1 MAKVRIYE
9 LAKELNVS
17 SKAMVNFLVDL
28 GADVKNHMSTIDED
42 IANMVKDHFAEDEDE
57 DEEVVVKVKPT
68 SKESPPKSP
77 PTGKAKSKQAAS
89 RPDKAHAPGKDKGDK
104 KVIEIPETI
113 TVRDLAELCR
123 IPATELI
130 KRLMA
135 QGVMAGINQNVDRQA
150 ARLVAEKLGFAVK
163 AYAPATMDIDIEEA
177 DEEKLEERSP
187 VVTIMGHVDHGKTTL
202 LDAIRKSKVAA
213 SEEGGITQHIG
224 AYQVEV
230 KGKKI
235 TFLDTPGHE
244 AFTAMRSRG
253 AQVTDLAV
261 LVVAADDGVMPQ
273 TIEAI
278 NHARAAEVPI
288 LVAINKVD
296 RPQANVDRVKQQL
309 AEQGLIP
316 EEWGGDTVCVPISAL
331 RREGLDDLL
340 EMILLVAEMQD
351 LKANPHRLAKG
362 TIVEAQ
368 LDRGRGPVA
377 TVLVQHGVLRVGNP
391 IVAGSVHG
399 RVRAMFSAK
408 GERVDEAGPATPVEV
423 LGFNDV
429 PTAGEILLALDDE
442 REARAIAEE
451 YAQTARQEGW
461 SRTSRLTL
469 DDLNVKI
476 KAGEVKQLNLVVK
489 GDVQGSVEA
498 LRQSLEKLST
508 PEVRVN
514 VIHGGVGGVSKS
526 DVNLAHASEAIIIG
540 FNVRPD
546 PTARKL
552 AETLG
557 IEILLY
563 RVIYQAIDD
572 IKAAMEGMLEPEY
585 KEVVLGQAEVRA
597 LFKVP
602 NVGIVAGCYVTEG
615 RILRSAQMRV
625 LRDNVIV
632 YEGNIASL
640 KRFKDDVREV
650 ASGYECGI
658 GLERFNDLK
667 EGDVLEAFR
676 MEEVKRS

>member
-163 AYAPATMDIDIEEA
+163 AYAPVTMDIDIEEA

-213 SEEGGITQHIG
+213 SEEGGITQYIG

-377 TVLVQHGVLRVGNP
+377 TVLVQHGVLRVGDP

>member
-57 DEEVVVKVKPT
+57 NEEVAVKVKPT

-77 PTGKAKSKQAAS
+77 PTGKAKAKQTAS
-89 RPDKAHAPGKDKGDK
+89 RPDKAHAPGRDKGDK

-123 IPATELI
+123 IPATDLI

-163 AYAPATMDIDIEEA
+163 AYAPVTMDIDIEEA

-278 NHARAAEVPI
+278 NHARAADVPI

-377 TVLVQHGVLRVGNP
+377 TVLVQHGVLRVGDP

-632 YEGNIASL
+632 YEGTIASL

-676 MEEVKRS
+676 MEEVKRG

>member
-57 DEEVVVKVKPT
+57 NEEVAVKVKPT

-77 PTGKAKSKQAAS
+77 PTGKAKAKQTAS
-89 RPDKAHAPGKDKGDK
+89 RPDKAHAPGRDKGDK

-123 IPATELI
+123 IPATDLI

-163 AYAPATMDIDIEEA
+163 AYAPVTMDIDIEEA

-278 NHARAAEVPI
+278 NHARAADVPI

-377 TVLVQHGVLRVGNP
+377 TVLVQHGVLRVGDP

-572 IKAAMEGMLEPEY
+572 IEAAMEGMLEPEY

-632 YEGNIASL
+632 YEGTIASL

-676 MEEVKRS
+676 MEEVKRG

>member
-123 IPATELI
+123 IPATDLI

-163 AYAPATMDIDIEEA
+163 AYAPVTMDIDIEEA

-309 AEQGLIP
+309 AEQGLVP

-632 YEGNIASL
+632 YEGTIASL

-676 MEEVKRS
+676 MEEVKRG

>member
-1 MAKVRIYE
+1 MAKVRVYE
-9 LAKELNVS
+9 LAKELNIS
-17 SKAMVNFLVDL
+17 SKAMVSFLIDL

-42 IANMVKDHFAEDEDE
+42 IALLVKDHFAEDEDE
-57 DEEVVVKVKPT
+57 DEKLVPKVKPT
-68 SKESPPKSP
+68 PKESPPKP
-77 PTGKAKSKQAAS
+77 PPASKAKAKKSTS
-89 RPDKAHAPGKDKGDK
+89 RRDKTPSPGKGKGDK
-104 KVIEIPETI
+104 KIIEIPETI
-113 TVRDLAELCR
+113 TVRELAELCQ

-130 KRLMA
+130 KQLMA
-135 QGVMAGINQNVDRQA
+135 QGIMAGINQNVDQQA
-150 ARLVAEKLGFAVK
+150 ARMVAEKLGFTVK
-163 AYAPATMDIDIEEA
+163 AYEPATMGIDVEEA
-177 DEEKLEERSP
+177 DEGLLEERAP

-202 LDAIRKSKVAA
+202 LDAIRETKVAA
-213 SEEGGITQHIG
+213 SEAGGITQHIG

-273 TIEAI
+273 TVEAI
-278 NHARAAEVPI
+278 NHARAANVPI
-288 LVAINKVD
+288 LVAINKID
-296 RPQANVDRVKQQL
+296 RPQANIDRVKQQL
-309 AEQGLIP
+309 AERGLIP
-316 EEWGGDTVCVPISAL
+316 EEWGGDTICVPISAL
-331 RREGLDDLL
+331 RKEGLDDLL

-377 TVLVQHGVLRVGNP
+377 TVLVQQGVLRIGDP
-391 IVAGSVHG
+391 IVAGPVHG
-399 RVRAMFSAK
+399 RVRAMFDAK
-408 GERVDEAGPATPVEV
+408 GERVDEAGPSTPVEV

-429 PTAGEILLALDDE
+429 PTAGEILLAVEDE
-442 REARAIAEE
+442 REARTIAEQ
-451 YAQTARQEGW
+451 YAETTRQEGW
-461 SRTSRLTL
+461 TRASRLTL
-469 DDLNVKI
+469 DDLNLRI

-508 PEVRVN
+508 PEVRIN
-514 VIHGGVGGVSKS
+514 VIHGAVGGVSKS
-526 DVNLAHASEAIIIG
+526 DVNLAYASEAIIIG

-552 AETLG
+552 AESLG

-563 RVIYQAIDD
+563 RVIYEAIDD

-585 KEVVLGQAEVRA
+585 QEVVLGQAEVRA

-602 NVGIVAGCYVTEG
+602 NVGVVAGCYVTEG
-615 RILRSAQMRV
+615 KILRSAQIRV
-625 LRDNVIV
+625 IRDNVVI
-632 YEGNIASL
+632 YEGNISSL

-658 GLERFNDLK
+658 GVEKFQDLK
-667 EGDVLEAFR
+667 EGDILEAFR
-676 MEEVKRS
+676 IEEVKRS

>member
-57 DEEVVVKVKPT
+57 NEEVAVKVKPT

-77 PTGKAKSKQAAS
+77 PTGKAKAKQTAS
-89 RPDKAHAPGKDKGDK
+89 RPDKAHAPGRDKGDK

-123 IPATELI
+123 IPATDLI

-163 AYAPATMDIDIEEA
+163 AYAPVTMDIDIEEA

-278 NHARAAEVPI
+278 NHARAADVPI

-377 TVLVQHGVLRVGNP
+377 TVLVQHGVLRVGDP
-391 IVAGSVHG
+391 IVAGSVRG

-572 IKAAMEGMLEPEY
+572 IEAAMEGMLEPEY

-632 YEGNIASL
+632 YEGTIASL

-676 MEEVKRS
+676 MEEVKRG